1 MMNEPSGR
9 EVRKIYEGRVFTLQ
23 IETVVLPQGGRLEA
37 EIIRHPGSVV
47 IIPVTDEGRIVL
59 VRQYR
64 PAIGRSAWELPA
76 GSLKP
81 GENVEQAARRE
92 CHEEIGLI
100 PARVERLGAFFP
112 TPGYCDEEMNFYRA
126 DGLREAGDDD
136 EAAQPDEDEDIQA
149 QAFSREEIERMIATG
164 GIIDLKTVAGLALL
178 SKSQTPNPKA
188 RTPSSSS

>member
-1 MMNEPSGR
+1 MMQQPPGPR
-9 EVRKIYEGRVFTLQ
+9 DVRTIYKGRVFTLQ
-23 IETVVLPQGGRLEA
+23 IESVPLPKGGELEA

-47 IIPVTDEGRIVL
+47 IIPVTDEAKIML

-64 PAIGRSAWELPA
+64 PAIGRWAWELPA

-81 GENVEQAARRE
+81 GEDVEKAASRE

-100 PARVERLGAFFP
+100 PARLERLGAFFP

-136 EAAQPDEDEDIQA
+136 EAAQPDDDEDIQA
-149 QAFSREEIERMIATG
+149 QPFSREEIERMIGAG
-164 GIIDLKTVAGLALL
+164 EIIDLKTVAGLALL
-178 SKSQTPNPKA
+178 RRTANSKPQTPNSK
-188 RTPSSSS
+188 